1 MVTQPEQAIIQLND
15 LTKIYP
21 GKFRKPARKAVDG
34 LNLEIFP
41 GEIFGFL
48 GPNGAGKTTTIKL
61 IFGFLFPTSGT
72 VLLFNQSPGQSQ
84 SKYRV
89 GFLPEVAYYYRYL
102 KAEELLDAYGKLF
115 RLTKKARVQKIETL
129 LTLVGLTD
137 TADIY
142 LREYSKGMLQRFGL
156 AQALINDPEL
166 LILDEPTSGLD
177 PIARKEIRDIIL
189 QLHQQGKTIFFSSH
203 ELSQVEMVCTRVGI
217 LHQGKLVCEGKL
229 SELLS
234 PIGKTQIEI
243 GNIPSGFQE
252 KLNSFPAKLEYVSD
266 SGTIVLD
273 DKSYLFPLLHLLE
286 AEQVELYSIN
296 PKRETLEDLFVKTVR
311 TKQSAVSGQQSA
323 VSKKLNDER

>member
-1 MVTQPEQAIIQLND
+1 MASAPEQAIIQLND
-15 LTKIYP
+15 LTKIYK
-21 GKFRKPARKAVDG
+21 GKFRKPARKAVVR
-34 LNLEIFP
+34 LNLAIAP

-61 IFGFLFPTSGT
+61 ILGLLFPTSGT
-72 VLLFNQSPGQSQ
+72 VLLFNRPPGQRQ
-84 SKYRV
+84 AKYRV

-115 RLTKKARVQKIETL
+115 RLSKKARVQKIESL

-137 TADIY
+137 AADIY

-203 ELSQVEMVCTRVGI
+203 ELTQVEMVCTRVAI
-217 LHQGKLVCEGKL
+217 LHQGKLVREGKL

-234 PIGKTQIEI
+234 AAGKTRIEI
-243 GNIPSGFQE
+243 GDTVTEFSVQLKSLSENI
-252 KLNSFPAKLEYVSD
+252 EYD
-266 SGTIVLD
+266 ARSGTIWLA
-273 DKSYLFPLLHLLE
+273 DKTNLFPLLHLLE
-286 AEQVELYSIN
+286 SEKIELVSIN
-296 PKRETLEDLFVKTVR
+296 PERETLEDLFVKTVR
-311 TKQSAVSGQQSA
+311 SPQS
-323 VSKKLNDER
+323 

>member
-1 MVTQPEQAIIQLND
+1 MAPEPNSAIIQLNN
-15 LTKIYP
+15 LTKSYQ

-34 LNLEIFP
+34 LNLAIEP

-61 IFGFLFPTSGT
+61 ILGFLFPTSGK
-72 VLLFNQSPGQSQ
+72 VFLFNQSSGQQ
-84 SKYRV
+84 QAKYRV
-89 GFLPEVAYYYRYL
+89 GFLPEIAYYYRYL
-102 KAEELLDAYGKLF
+102 KAVELLDAYGRLF
-115 RLTKKARVQKIETL
+115 RLSKQKRNQKIESL
-129 LTLVGLTD
+129 LALVGLTEF
-137 TADIY
+137 ADIY
-142 LREYSKGMLQRFGL
+142 LRDYSKGMLQRFGL

-217 LHQGKLVCEGKL
+217 LHQGKLVREGKL

-266 SGTIVLD
+266 SGTIVLE
-273 DKSYLFPLLHLLE
+273 DKSYLFPLLHILE
-286 AEQVELYSIN
+286 SEKVELYSIN
-296 PKRETLEDLFVKTVR
+296 TERETLEDLFVKTI
-311 TKQSAVSGQQSA
+311 KQKDSTVPASNRQGLWNQ
-323 VSKKLNDER
+323 R